1 MVCYRIVY
9 SQYALKD
16 IPKLK
21 AAHLEEK
28 TKNLIDV
35 LKNDPFGT
43 VPAYEKLVGDLQ
55 GVFSGRVNIRHWL
68 VYEVSEEEK
77 GVRILSMGSRYEGF

>member
-1 MVCYRIVY
+1 MSYRIVY
-9 SQYALKD
+9 SKYALKD

-21 AAHLEEK
+21 AVHLEEK

-35 LKNDPFGT
+35 LRNDPFGT

-55 GVFSGRVNIRHWL
+55 GVFSGRINIKYRL
-68 VYEVSEEEK
+68 VYEVFEEEK
-77 GVRILSMGSRYEGF
+77 VVRILSMRSHYEDF

>member
-1 MVCYRIVY
+1 MSYRIVY
-9 SQYALKD
+9 CNYALMD

-28 TKNLIDV
+28 TKNLFDV

-43 VPAYEKLVGDLQ
+43 IPAYEKLVGDLQ
-55 GVFSGRVNIRHWL
+55 GVFSRRINIRHRL
-68 VYEVSEEEK
+68 VYEVFEEEK
-77 GVRILSMGSRYEGF
+77 VARMLSMWSNHEGF

>member
-1 MVCYRIVY
+1 MVSYRIVY
-9 SQYALKD
+9 SKYAVKD

-35 LKNDPFGT
+35 LRNDPFST
-43 VPAYEKLVGDLQ
+43 IPAFEKLVGDLQ
-55 GVFSGRVNIRHWL
+55 GVFSRRINIKHRL
-68 VYEVSEEEK
+68 VYEVFEEEK
-77 GVRILSMGSRYEGF
+77 VVRILSMWSHYEGF

>member
-1 MVCYRIVY
+1 MSYRIVY
-9 SQYALKD
+9 SKYVLKD

-21 AAHLEEK
+21 AVHLEEK

-35 LKNDPFGT
+35 LRNDPFGT

-55 GVFSGRVNIRHWL
+55 GVFSGRINIKYRL
-68 VYEVSEEEK
+68 VYEVFEEEK
-77 GVRILSMGSRYEGF
+77 VVRILSMRSHYEDF